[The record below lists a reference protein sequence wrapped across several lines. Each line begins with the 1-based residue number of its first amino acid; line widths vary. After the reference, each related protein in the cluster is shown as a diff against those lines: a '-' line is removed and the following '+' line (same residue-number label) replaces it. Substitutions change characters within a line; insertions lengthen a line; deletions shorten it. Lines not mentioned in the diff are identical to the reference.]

1 MKASTR
7 TISSPSTVWCKSV
20 EAGGDDEPRRAARDE
35 RAVLGRKDC
44 RGEGVA
50 DLLGH
55 LVHGHLVGVGLRRWP
70 VTGLGGNAGPDGGL
84 GSVRGS

>member
-1 MKASTR
+1 
-7 TISSPSTVWCKSV
+7 V
-20 EAGGDDEPRRAARDE
+20 EAGGDDEPRRTARDE

-55 LVHGHLVGVGLRRWP
+55 LVHGHLVWGCGVGLSR
-70 VTGLGGNAGPDGGL
+70 A
-84 GSVRGS
+84 